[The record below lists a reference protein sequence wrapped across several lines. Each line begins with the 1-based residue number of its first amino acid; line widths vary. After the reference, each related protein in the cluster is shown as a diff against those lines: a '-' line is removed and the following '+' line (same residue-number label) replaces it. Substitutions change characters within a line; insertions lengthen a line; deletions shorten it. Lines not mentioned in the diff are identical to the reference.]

1 MWQQYPLSKWYGEVQ
16 LEQVFSYIL
25 VQSRQLTWQHL
36 FVPLITKGDRHELHS
51 VSSIPVQSLQ
61 LAWQHLFV
69 ALIIKG
75 DKHELHYVS
84 KIPVQS

>member
-1 MWQQYPLSKWYGEVQ
+1 VWQQYPLSKWYGEVQ

-25 VQSRQLTWQHL
+25 VQFKQLTWQHL
-36 FVPLITKGDRHELHS
+36 FVLKTKGDWHELHY

-69 ALIIKG
+69 ALMIKG
-75 DKHELHYVS
+75 DKHELH
-84 KIPVQS
+84 